1 MMASELAVNTQRMQF
16 FSYSFVNE
24 PDHNFKYSIET
35 NTKEEEASSPKRH
48 PIISQIP
55 LIA

>member
-16 FSYSFVNE
+16 FSYSFVNK

-35 NTKEEEASSPKRH
+35 NTKEE
-48 PIISQIP
+48 
-55 LIA
+55 